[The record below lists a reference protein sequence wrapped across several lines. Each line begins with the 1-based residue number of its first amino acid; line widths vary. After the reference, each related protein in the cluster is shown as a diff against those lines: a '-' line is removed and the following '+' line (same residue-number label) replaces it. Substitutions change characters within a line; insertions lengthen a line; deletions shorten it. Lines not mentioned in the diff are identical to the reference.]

1 MKKPIDLATVQEA
14 TTGPERLAKAHPELL
29 GQSTADDWEA
39 ILKAKSGSER
49 QKALEAKRKG
59 EGYQRIPIWIHK
71 NELADL
77 RQKYPGPR
85 GGIDWPKAVRAAL
98 QKSTEDPTT

>member
-1 MKKPIDLATVQEA
+1 MKITTDQATVQEA
-14 TTGPERLAKAHPELL
+14 GTGLERLTTAHPELL

-39 ILKAKSGSER
+39 ILKAKTGSER
-49 QKALEAKRKG
+49 QKALEAKRKA
-59 EGYQRIPIWIHK
+59 EGYQRVPIWIHK
-71 NELADL
+71 NELVDL

-98 QKSTEDPTT
+98 QTSTEVPTT